1 MIRQYDAQQ
10 LCDKK
15 LKEYGLYQKGWRTT
29 FSKTEKYIGR
39 CWHDVKRIELSLI
52 HLNTRS
58 EASLLDTIIHEVAHA
73 IVGDKDLGHGP
84 IWKEQCR
91 IMGLLNPG
99 LCETPINPD
108 SGRALTE
115 SEMKPKRQFH
125 RLNVTCHCGAVAKA
139 KSSVIM
145 SGVKWTLLECGH
157 LTKLESLESNSIN
170 YKLVSES
177 GKEIFPFQIEGIK
190 FLEQAG
196 GRALIADEPALGK
209 TVQAA
214 AFCALHKNETCPVLW
229 VCRTT
234 LRLQAIKEWL
244 DWFGPEFMGQI
255 IEKPRSF
262 IIPNLKLYVI
272 SMDLLRNMPTEK
284 IEKIGFK
291 TVVADEIQNFKNPD
305 STRTAELRKLVS
317 NAEYFIPLSGTPWKN
332 RGSEYFPVL
341 NMLDPVRF
349 PSKEQFKERW
359 IRYYYDNKTGKY
371 REGGINDIPKFRE
384 FTKDIV
390 IRRMRDD
397 VLPDLPKVNRTI
409 RFIDMEDLY
418 KDAYDKMEEKMAH
431 QIKAAMIDGMPL
443 KMVGQMI
450 MQLKH
455 VTGLAKVQT
464 TIEDIIEFL
473 ENTDES
479 EKMIVFHHHIDVGDN
494 LQKGDAGK
502 TYKGLDAWLVE
513 NGYNKSL
520 RLFGGRGMD
529 ERNDIQEKFKN
540 DIKNRILIA
549 STLASGEGLNLQ
561 FCQNIIMM
569 ERQWN
574 PQNEEQAEFRVSRPL
589 TKNDLPEYL
598 WYLVNKE
605 TKINCPYMI
614 ADGTVDTILTEI
626 VERKRH
632 EFKRSMNVKDE
643 HIEWNENDI
652 IREVAEYIIKKRFKN
667 QSKELLAQ

>member
-1 MIRQYDAQQ
+1 MVRQWDAQQ

-15 LKEYGLYQKGWRTT
+15 LKEYGLYQKGWRTVFT
-29 FSKTEKYIGR
+29 KSEKYIGR

-52 HLNTRS
+52 HLNSRS
-58 EASLLDTIIHEVAHA
+58 EADLMDTIIHEIAHA
-73 IVGDKDLGHGP
+73 ICGQKEAHGP
-84 IWKEQCR
+84 DWENQCKL
-91 IMGLLNPG
+91 MGLSNPKACG
-99 LCETPINPD
+99 EYVNPD
-108 SGRALTE
+108 NGRAITA

-125 RLNVTCHCGAVAKA
+125 RLNVTCHCGRTAKA
-139 KSSVIM
+139 KSTIVM
-145 SGVKWTLLECGH
+145 GGAKWTLLECGH
-157 LTKLESLESNSIN
+157 LTKLEQLGSNVN
-170 YKLVSES
+170 YRLVSES
-177 GKEIFPFQIEGIK
+177 GKEIFPYQIEGIK
-190 FLEQAG
+190 FLEDAG

-209 TVQAA
+209 TIQAS
-214 AFCALHKNETCPVLW
+214 AFCALHKQETCPVLW
-229 VCRTT
+229 VCRGT
-234 LRLQAIKEWL
+234 LKLQTLKEWL

-262 IIPNLKLYVI
+262 IIPNLKLYII

-317 NAEYFIPLSGTPWKN
+317 KAEYFIPLSGTPWKN
-332 RGSEYFPVL
+332 RGQEYFPVL

-349 PSKEQFKERW
+349 PSYEQFKDRW
-359 IRYYYDNKTGKY
+359 VRYYYDDKSGKY
-371 REGGINDIPKFRE
+371 RQGGINNIPAFRE

-418 KDAYDKMEEKMAH
+418 KEAYDKMEEKMAH

-464 TIEDIIEFL
+464 TIEDVIEFL
-473 ENTDES
+473 ENTEDF
-479 EKMIVFHHHIDVGDN
+479 EKIILFHHHIDVGNN
-494 LQKGDAGK
+494 LQHGDAGG
-502 TYKGLDAWLVE
+502 TYKGLDTWLKE
-513 NGYNKSL
+513 NGYNPSL
-520 RLFGGRGMD
+520 RLFGGADPDTRFKI
-529 ERNDIQEKFKN
+529 ETAFKN
-540 DIKNRILIA
+540 DIRNRILIA

-598 WYLVNKE
+598 WHLVDRKIA
-605 TKINCPYMI
+605 INCPYMI

-643 HIEWNENDI
+643 HIQWNENDI
-652 IREVAEYIIKKRFKN
+652 IREVAEYIVKKRFKN
-667 QSKELLAQ
+667 AKELISTK